1 VAGWSG
7 SAAARLAAGAADA
20 RVGFDRNSGRG
31 DLFRGTPMRRTGLA
45 PLLAAALLLGG
56 LTGGAQAASRTSVKV
71 TECQVGKT
79 QETRLATFQGRMR
92 AVKGTAR
99 MAMRFAL
106 VAETTATAS
115 PQIVDAP
122 ALSPWRRSRSGVS
135 EFTYAQTIKGLA
147 PGVTYRSVVSY
158 RWYDAKG
165 RIIERAE
172 RRSGTCVQDGDLPN
186 LVLASVKSARGGVE
200 GTGVYTVSVGN
211 TGHGDV
217 EAFTVS
223 LIADGA
229 HIDTRT
235 IDGLK
240 AGEFTTVRFTG
251 PYCRRL
257 RAVVDRGQDIP
268 ETVEDDNG
276 LKARC

>member
-1 VAGWSG
+1 
-7 SAAARLAAGAADA
+7 
-20 RVGFDRNSGRG
+20 
-31 DLFRGTPMRRTGLA
+31 MRRIGLA
-45 PLLAAALLLGG
+45 PLLALALLLGG
-56 LTGGAQAASRTSVKV
+56 LTGSAQAALTGVKV

-79 QETRLATFQGRMR
+79 PETRLATFEGRMR
-92 AVKGTAR
+92 EVKGTYR
-99 MAMRFAL
+99 MAMRFEL
-106 VAETTATAS
+106 VAETPAAAS
-115 PQIVDAP
+115 QIVDAP
-122 ALSPWRRSRSGVS
+122 ALSPWRRSRAGVS
-135 EFTYAQTIKGLA
+135 EFTYAQTIRGLA

-165 RIIERAE
+165 RIIRRAD

-186 LVLASVKSARGGVE
+186 LVLASVKSAPGEVE

-211 TGHGDV
+211 TGQGDV
-217 EAFTVS
+217 KAFTVS

-240 AGEFTTVRFTG
+240 SGEFTTVRFTG

-257 RAVVDRGQDIP
+257 RAVVDRGQDVP
-268 ETVEDDNG
+268 ETVEDDNE
-276 LKARC
+276 LRARC